1 MMMERRDTQ
10 ILSDLPPRC
19 DVDDDDDDDASI
31 VFVVVLS
38 EEEDRHGRRSPPPRT
53 STRSVPFFERRLQ
66 KGYDRSSLENHLVAT
81 THRRGAVSFF
91 LKGRPPS
98 MIKQNSFLSS
108 EKKKR
113 ERDREIRTFTD
124 ATPPLA
130 ATDDDILLVLLLL
143 LLFLNESL
151 TNDALVVVLCRVSSS
166 SSSSFFGCGK
176 NIGQKRREIGE
187 KKKGR

>member
-1 MMMERRDTQ
+1 
-10 ILSDLPPRC
+10 
-19 DVDDDDDDDASI
+19 
-31 VFVVVLS
+31 
-38 EEEDRHGRRSPPPRT
+38 
-53 STRSVPFFERRLQ
+53 
-66 KGYDRSSLENHLVAT
+66 
-81 THRRGAVSFF
+81 
-91 LKGRPPS
+91 

-151 TNDALVVVLCRVSSS
+151 TNDALLSCVF
-166 SSSSFFGCGK
+166 SSSFFLGVGK
-176 NIGQKRREIGE
+176 ILGQKRREIGE

>member
-19 DVDDDDDDDASI
+19 DVDDDDDDASI
-31 VFVVVLS
+31 VVVVLS
-38 EEEDRHGRRSPPPRT
+38 EEEDRHGRRSPPRT

-66 KGYDRSSLENHLVAT
+66 KGYDRSSLENHRRDDTSKRGRFFFSQGEAPLDDKTKFVSLV
-81 THRRGAVSFF
+81 R
-91 LKGRPPS
+91 
-98 MIKQNSFLSS
+98 
-108 EKKKR
+108 KKKR

-143 LLFLNESL
+143 LFLNESL
-151 TNDALVVVLCRVSSS
+151 TNDALVVVFCRVSSS
-166 SSSSFFGCGK
+166 SSSFLG
-176 NIGQKRREIGE
+176 
-187 KKKGR
+187 

>member
-1 MMMERRDTQ
+1 
-10 ILSDLPPRC
+10 
-19 DVDDDDDDDASI
+19 
-31 VFVVVLS
+31 
-38 EEEDRHGRRSPPPRT
+38 
-53 STRSVPFFERRLQ
+53 
-66 KGYDRSSLENHLVAT
+66 
-81 THRRGAVSFF
+81 
-91 LKGRPPS
+91 

-151 TNDALVVVLCRVSSS
+151 TNDALVVVFCRVSSS
-166 SSSSFFGCGK
+166 SSSSFWVMEK
-176 NIGQKRREIGE
+176 YRPKKERDRREKE
-187 KKKGR
+187 GR

>member
-1 MMMERRDTQ
+1 
-10 ILSDLPPRC
+10 
-19 DVDDDDDDDASI
+19 
-31 VFVVVLS
+31 
-38 EEEDRHGRRSPPPRT
+38 
-53 STRSVPFFERRLQ
+53 
-66 KGYDRSSLENHLVAT
+66 
-81 THRRGAVSFF
+81 
-91 LKGRPPS
+91 

-130 ATDDDILLVLLLL
+130 ATDDDILLVLLL
-143 LLFLNESL
+143 FLNESL
-151 TNDALVVVLCRVSSS
+151 TNDALVVVLCRVS

>member
-1 MMMERRDTQ
+1 MEREKIGGVGQWTFFCLCLEENVLLRFLANGATTKRDASPRTTMMMERRDTQ

-19 DVDDDDDDDASI
+19 DVDDDDDDASI
-31 VFVVVLS
+31 VVVVLS
-38 EEEDRHGRRSPPPRT
+38 EEEDRHGRRSPPRT

-108 EKKKR
+108 EKKSER
-113 ERDREIRTFTD
+113 ETERSAPSPTRRRLSPPPTTTF
-124 ATPPLA
+124 
-130 ATDDDILLVLLLL
+130 
-143 LLFLNESL
+143 F
-151 TNDALVVVLCRVSSS
+151 
-166 SSSSFFGCGK
+166 SFCCCCCS
-176 NIGQKRREIGE
+176 
-187 KKKGR
+187 

>member
-1 MMMERRDTQ
+1 MITK
-10 ILSDLPPRC
+10 
-19 DVDDDDDDDASI
+19 
-31 VFVVVLS
+31 FV
-38 EEEDRHGRRSPPPRT
+38 
-53 STRSVPFFERRLQ
+53 
-66 KGYDRSSLENHLVAT
+66 SLKV
-81 THRRGAVSFF
+81 R
-91 LKGRPPS
+91 
-98 MIKQNSFLSS
+98 
-108 EKKKR
+108 KKKAR

-166 SSSSFFGCGK
+166 SSFFGCGK